1 MPQCANKTK
10 AKNDGR
16 IGVSARRVRPI
27 ARQGCWVERQGS
39 AAYNVLDR
47 SYLGVKVFVADL
59 LMNRSKS
66 IQSIEEIC
74 NALEG
79 QGHPDLAKRISYFAS
94 PEDLEEGDVPVTKES
109 AQGFWKFFNAV
120 ESDGRRGLTCS
131 SEGWLCGSWYFP
143 DDRGVTLWFLD
154 SQFVMFAATG
164 ADGRFVRIAGGE
176 DTGGRETVTEKL
188 VEAGLFYWRPRSPVS
203 KNSQPGT
210 MSPDIAGVGT

>member
-1 MPQCANKTK
+1 MDDSSSLHLQSFDP
-10 AKNDGR
+10 
-16 IGVSARRVRPI
+16 
-27 ARQGCWVERQGS
+27 
-39 AAYNVLDR
+39 Y
-47 SYLGVKVFVADL
+47 L
-59 LMNRSKS
+59 LMNSSRS
-66 IQSIEEIC
+66 ILSIEEIC
-74 NALEG
+74 DALEK
-79 QGHPDLAKRISYFAS
+79 QGHPELARRITCFAS
-94 PEDLEEGDVPVTKES
+94 HEDLEEGDVPATKES
-109 AQGFWKFFNAV
+109 ALGFWKFFNAV

-131 SEGWLCGSWYFP
+131 SEGWLCGSWDFP
-143 DDRGVTLWFLD
+143 DNRGVTVWFLD